1 MLHLLFGLSSP
12 TGLAGGFKLIAR
24 EPLDA
29 LGLLTGQPAKHKAEA
44 GQLGVA
50 AEVPV
55 RTVLAGGLVVV
66 VNYVVFGLLPAPL
79 RGVAL
84 EEFSH
89 GGLARFIPVMA

>member
-1 MLHLLFGLSSP
+1 MR
-12 TGLAGGFKLIAR
+12 A
-24 EPLDA
+24 
-29 LGLLTGQPAKHKAEA
+29 GQPAEHKAEA